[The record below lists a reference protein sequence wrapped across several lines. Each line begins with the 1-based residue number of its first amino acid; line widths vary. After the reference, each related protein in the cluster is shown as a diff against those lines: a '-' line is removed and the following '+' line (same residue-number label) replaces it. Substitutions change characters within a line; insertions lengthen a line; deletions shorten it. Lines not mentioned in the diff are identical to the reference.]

1 MLGRKF
7 QDEKWVLLPIYLC
20 DMMAVLNTL
29 NKLMQRECH
38 TVIDFSD
45 KVRTS
50 KEKSELW
57 YVKVENKKFAFL
69 PILNR
74 SIEDLNSEPDLKT
87 SVLFVILEDLHTPR
101 KKFKKYNSENI
112 NFCTW
117 IKNLFS
123 TNVADFDARFPFGFQ
138 EQLIDLKKDSSMNLS
153 FEELSLPKFWW
164 QVPNEYSILYKEAL
178 KIIR

>member
-20 DMMAVLNTL
+20 DMVAALNTL

-57 YVKVENKKFAFL
+57 YVKVENKEFAFL

-74 SIEDLNSEPDLKT
+74 SIEDLNSEPDLMT

-123 TNVADFDARFPFGFQ
+123 TNVADFDARYPFGFQ
-138 EQLIDLKKDSSMNLS
+138 EQLIDLKKDSSMKLS
-153 FEELSLPKFWW
+153 FEELSLPKFW
-164 QVPNEYSILYKEAL
+164 
-178 KIIR
+178 